1 MAYGATIYLGDSGT
15 PVDHPLVSP
24 LYADF
29 TGLPP
34 LHCYVSTSEVLRDD
48 TLRMAERA
56 RAAGVSVSVE
66 MGRRLPHVWPIFY
79 PFLPEA
85 RIALKRSGEQIRRL
99 VAAQRENREP
109 VELTPA

>member
-1 MAYGATIYLGDSGT
+1 
-15 PVDHPLVSP
+15 
-24 LYADF
+24 
-29 TGLPP
+29 
-34 LHCYVSTSEVLRDD
+34 
-48 TLRMAERA
+48 LRMAERA